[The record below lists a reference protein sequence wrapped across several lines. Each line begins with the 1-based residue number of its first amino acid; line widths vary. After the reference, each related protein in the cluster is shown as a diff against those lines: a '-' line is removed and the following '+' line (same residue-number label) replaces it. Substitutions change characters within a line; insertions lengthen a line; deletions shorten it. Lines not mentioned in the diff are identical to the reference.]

1 MKPVTIKKIKDEL
14 HYKSSQELI
23 ELCLKLSKFKK
34 ENKELLSY
42 LLFDVEDEA
51 TYIYNVNEYSTLLF
65 GDINTKSFFYIRKS
79 VRKILKLTKK
89 HIRYSKIKET
99 EVELLLHFCKE
110 LKKVS
115 PSISKSP
122 RLLNV
127 YNRQIILIKKA
138 IATLHEDLQYDYQ
151 LEFDQLLDE

>member
-1 MKPVTIKKIKDEL
+1 M
-14 HYKSSQELI
+14 I
-23 ELCLKLSKFKK
+23 ELCLLLSKFKK
-34 ENKELLSY
+34 ENKELLTY
-42 LLFDVEDEA
+42 LLFDKDDEE
-51 TYIYNVNEYSTLLF
+51 TYISKVKEYITLLF
-65 GDINTKSFFYIRKS
+65 DEINTKSFFYIRKS

-110 LKKVS
+110 LKNVS

-151 LEFDQLLDE
+151 LEFDHLLDE

>member
-14 HYKSSQELI
+14 HYKSTQELI

-42 LLFDVEDEA
+42 LLFDVEDEV
-51 TYIYNVNEYSTLLF
+51 TYIYNVNEYITLLF
-65 GDINTKSFFYIRKS
+65 ADINTKSFFYIRKS

-89 HIRYSKIKET
+89 YIRYSKKKET

-110 LKKVS
+110 LKKLS

-127 YNRQIILIKKA
+127 YNRQLILIKKA

-151 LEFDQLLDE
+151 LEFDQLLYE

>member
-1 MKPVTIKKIKDEL
+1 MSKKDDIKNIIVEQLDVELEEIKEETNFVDDLE
-14 HYKSSQELI
+14 EVFN
-23 ELCLKLSKFKK
+23 ESKFP
-34 ENKELLSY
+34 
-42 LLFDVEDEA
+42 
-51 TYIYNVNEYSTLLF
+51 
-65 GDINTKSFFYIRKS
+65 INTKSFFYIRKS

-110 LKKVS
+110 LKKLS

-127 YNRQIILIKKA
+127 YNRQLILIKKA

>member
-23 ELCLKLSKFKK
+23 ELCLLLSKFKK
-34 ENKELLSY
+34 ENKELLTY
-42 LLFDVEDEA
+42 LLFDE
-51 TYIYNVNEYSTLLF
+51 
-65 GDINTKSFFYIRKS
+65 INTKSFFYIRKS

-138 IATLHEDLQYDYQ
+138 IVTLHEDLQYDYQ
-151 LEFDQLLDE
+151 LEFDHLLDE

>member
-1 MKPVTIKKIKDEL
+1 M
-14 HYKSSQELI
+14 I
-23 ELCLKLSKFKK
+23 ELCLLLSKFKK
-34 ENKELLSY
+34 ENKELLTY
-42 LLFDVEDEA
+42 LLFDKDDEEM
-51 TYIYNVNEYSTLLF
+51 YINKVKEYITLLF
-65 GDINTKSFFYIRKS
+65 DEINTKSFFYIRKS

-99 EVELLLHFCKE
+99 EVEKLLHFCKE

>member
-23 ELCLKLSKFKK
+23 ELCLLLSKFKK
-34 ENKELLSY
+34 ENKELLTY
-42 LLFDVEDEA
+42 LLFDKDDEE
-51 TYIYNVNEYSTLLF
+51 TYISKVKEYITLLF
-65 GDINTKSFFYIRKS
+65 DEINTKSFFYIRKS

-110 LKKVS
+110 LKNVS

-138 IATLHEDLQYDYQ
+138 ISTLHEDLQYDYQ
-151 LEFDQLLDE
+151 LEFDHLLDE

>member
-42 LLFDVEDEA
+42 LLFDAEDEES
-51 TYIYNVNEYSTLLF
+51 YINSVNEYITLLF
-65 GDINTKSFFYIRKS
+65 ADINTKSFFYIRKS

-89 HIRYSKIKET
+89 YIRYSKKKET

-110 LKKVS
+110 LKEIS

-127 YNRQIILIKKA
+127 YNRQLILIKKA

-151 LEFDQLLDE
+151 LEFDHLLD